1 MISIPF
7 STALMFVV
15 IDKQDKEIIDGTLA
29 TSEKDAVDWFLNRF
43 VNEEFQQWSYW
54 EETMEVVPV
63 EVKFK

>member
-1 MISIPF
+1 
-7 STALMFVV
+7 MFVV